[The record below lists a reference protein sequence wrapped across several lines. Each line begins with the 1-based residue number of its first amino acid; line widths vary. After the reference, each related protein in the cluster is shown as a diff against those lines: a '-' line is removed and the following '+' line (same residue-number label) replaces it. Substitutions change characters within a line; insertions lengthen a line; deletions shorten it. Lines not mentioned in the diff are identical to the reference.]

1 MTKLAT
7 RTPKPPDG
15 AVRSISTTPD
25 TRTYE
30 GGAGYS
36 RDPKGELFMLA
47 VTNMV
52 SEKTFYESAKAR
64 DERFEHLIRQVANED
79 PDWIA
84 RFVPYL
90 RNEMNMRSASIVMA
104 AELVHQKLTQPVPA
118 STIRNRQIIDSAIV
132 RADEPAEMV
141 GYWISRFGKHIPKP
155 VKRGVADAAIRLF
168 TERNTAKWDGSDKP
182 IRFADIIE
190 LTHPDPKAPWQSA
203 LFKYLLDRRHG
214 RGTADPEVLGRLAEY
229 ERALSLT
236 GDAFKEAFTADFVR
250 DAELSW
256 ETASSRYG
264 KLDARFWEAMIP
276 NMGIFALVRNL
287 RNFDSAGISDA
298 SVAAVKAKLTDPEV
312 IAKSRM
318 FPIRFLGAWAA
329 TNSMRWGEPLETALN
344 LSLRNVPYLK
354 GRTLILVDISG
365 SMTQARLSDK
375 SELTREA
382 GAAVFGAALA
392 VRSENAD
399 LVAFETDS
407 RPVPFHKTQ
416 SILRLVEDIK
426 RKPNE
431 QGGTNTLQAL
441 DRWFKGHDR
450 VIIVTDEQ
458 ATSWAQPHGTSSFWG
473 HQPYPSWEGKDR
485 IEAIKAPIYLFNLAG
500 YRAGMLPVG
509 TDRRYAFGGLSDTGF
524 KAIELIEAGKDQNW
538 PF

>member
-1 MTKLAT
+1 MPKLASLPT
-7 RTPKPPDG
+7 KAPEG
-15 AVRSISTTPD
+15 AVKTVGSTPD

-30 GGAGYS
+30 GGAGFT

-52 SEKTFYESAKAR
+52 GEKTFYESGRDR
-64 DERFEHLIRQVANED
+64 DERFEALIRQVALED

-84 RFVPYL
+84 RFVPFL

-118 STIRNRQIIDSAIV
+118 STVRNRDVIASAIV
-132 RADEPAEMV
+132 RADEPAEML
-141 GYWISRFGKHIPKP
+141 GYWMSRFGKHLPQP
-155 VKRGVADAAIRLF
+155 VKRGVADAVLRLYS
-168 TERNTAKWDGSDKP
+168 ERNVVKWDGEGKP
-182 IRFADIIE
+182 IRFADVIE
-190 LTHPDPKAPWQSA
+190 LVHPDPKAPWQSA
-203 LFKYLLDRRHG
+203 LFKYLLDKRHG
-214 RGTADPEVLGRLAEY
+214 RGTADGEILTRLAEY
-229 ERALSLT
+229 EKALALS
-236 GDAFKEAFTADFVR
+236 GDAFREAFTADFVR
-250 DAELSW
+250 DAELTW

-276 NMGIFALVRNL
+276 NMGIFAIVRNL
-287 RNFDSAGISDA
+287 RNFDQAGINDESI
-298 SVAAVKAKLTDPEV
+298 AAVKAKLVDPEV
-312 IAKSRM
+312 ISKSRM

-344 LSLRNVPYLK
+344 LSLANVPQLK
-354 GRTLILVDISG
+354 GNTLVLVDISG

-392 VRSENAD
+392 LRAEKAD

-407 RPVPFHKTQ
+407 RQVHF
-416 SILRLVEDIK
+416 SRGEAILRLVEQIK
-426 RKPNE
+426 RKPHE
-431 QGGTNTLQAL
+431 QGGTNTLQAV

-450 VIIVTDEQ
+450 IIIVTDEQ
-458 ATSWAQPHGTSSFWG
+458 ATQWGQSYSRGFWG
-473 HQPYPSWEGKDR
+473 SQPYPSWEGKDR
-485 IEAIKAPIYLFNLAG
+485 IESIKAPIYLFNLAG
-500 YRAGMLPVG
+500 YKAGMLPVG
-509 TDRRYAFGGLSDTGF
+509 EKGRYAFGGLSDTGF
-524 KAIELIEAGKDQNW
+524 KAIELLEAGKDQNW